1 MQRYKFN
8 VWNRQTINKKTDLAL
23 QYERMLHEQFAMQVS
38 FRHDWS
44 TFLIRVGVVSNVD
57 NAVVSF
63 VGVRFARPKTVCFVS
78 SDRQPLPLQL
88 KLDRPV

>member
-1 MQRYKFN
+1 MCGIGKQL
-8 VWNRQTINKKTDLAL
+8 TKKPDLAL

-38 FRHDWS
+38 FGMIGQL
-44 TFLIRVGVVSNVD
+44 FELELGVCQNVD

-63 VGVRFARPKTVCFVS
+63 VGVRFARPEKRFALCLRAGT
-78 SDRQPLPLQL
+78 PMPLQL

>member
-1 MQRYKFN
+1 MCGIGKQL
-8 VWNRQTINKKTDLAL
+8 TKKTDLAL
-23 QYERMLHEQFAMQVS
+23 QYERILHEQFAMQVS

-44 TFLIRVGVVSNVD
+44 TFLLELGLCQNVD

-78 SDRQPLPLQL
+78 SGRHPLPLQL